1 AGDTDRTYKNIAEC
15 KASGTA
21 ILPPDINESRE
32 DFTAA
37 GRAIRFGLG
46 AVKGVGSK
54 AIETVLAARGEAPFV
69 GLHDFCL
76 RVRAQ
81 QVNRRV
87 IESLIACGAFDSIE
101 RNRARLW
108 AALDE
113 ALRWAGVRSQ
123 ERSSAQLG
131 LFAGGAGLPHS

>member
-1 AGDTDRTYKNIAEC
+1 LAGGPRLEAGDGDGTYKNIAEC
-15 KASGTA
+15 KVSDIA
-21 ILPPDINESRE
+21 ILPPDVNQSRE

-54 AIETVLAARGEAPFV
+54 AIEIILAARADGPFT

-108 AALDE
+108 AALAD
-113 ALRWAGVRSQ
+113 ALRRAGAR
-123 ERSSAQLG
+123 
-131 LFAGGAGLPHS
+131 PHD